1 MRREEDM
8 RDAEEV
14 GDDSSPKHGLE
25 YAENKLV
32 KNSKAKETK
41 FPVIK
46 ESENTCQDR
55 RS

>member
-1 MRREEDM
+1 MRREEALS
-8 RDAEEV
+8 DAEEE

-32 KNSKAKETK
+32 KTSKAKETLL
-41 FPVIK
+41 PVIK
-46 ESENTCQDR
+46 ECENTCQDR